1 MEENKNVEVVEKKEN
16 IFKRAGKAIARTAK
30 KVWPYALG
38 GVLLVGG
45 GLLYLAVKGSDDDT
59 EDYSL
64 LDASAPFESTGEVVE

>member
-1 MEENKNVEVVEKKEN
+1 MEENNVAEINEKKEN

-45 GLLYLAVKGSDDDT
+45 GLLYLAVKGNDDDA

-64 LDASAPFESTGEVVE
+64 LGDDAPFETTGSIVE